1 MPIINQENSCLFLSN
16 EQYPVLFAYRRS
28 GETVITTE
36 KSEGEDLLFQIPNLT
51 AQDFGDPQ
59 FKKDYGLKYALYG
72 GAMANG
78 IASSDMVIALGKAGC
93 MGSYGSGGMRLE
105 IVEQEIDKIKA
116 ALGDKPYMIN
126 MLSNRNADMEMKLA
140 QMLVAKGVPA
150 VEASAYIVPSEAL
163 VYYRVKGLYMDADGK
178 IQIPH
183 KIIAKVSRE
192 EVLEKFVCPP
202 AAEAVQSLLKQ
213 GLITAQEAE
222 LAAKIPMADDITAE
236 ADSGGHTDG
245 RPMVSMLPALIAL
258 ANRKQ
263 AEFGYQKKVRVGAG
277 GGVGTGLSCLGAFE
291 MGAAYVVTGSVN
303 QGCVESGT
311 SDYVKQIL
319 AETAMAD
326 VTMAPCADMFEMG
339 AKVEVI
345 KKKTMYA
352 QNAQKLYEYYVKYPS
367 FDAIPAP
374 ERDRIEKKILKD
386 SFENIWNGTKEY
398 FTRVDPGKIP
408 QAEKN
413 PKLKMALVFRW
424 YLGSSS
430 RWAVQGAEDRKFD
443 MQIWCGQA
451 MGAFNLWIKGTPLEK
466 AENRHV
472 GEVAALLLNSCAYHY
487 MKNLLTRMGAA
498 PTLFRTDILEDY
510 FCKN

>member
-1 MPIINQENSCLFLSN
+1 MPIINQENSCQVLAN
-16 EQYPVLFAYRRS
+16 KNHPVLFAYRCS
-28 GETVITTE
+28 GEMVVSTE
-36 KSEGEDLLFQIPNLT
+36 KPEEGNFFQLPNLT
-51 AQDFGDPQ
+51 AEDFGDAE
-59 FKKDYGLKYALYG
+59 FKKTYGLKYALYG

-105 IVEQEIDKIKA
+105 IVEHEIDKIKA

-126 MLSNRNADMEMKLA
+126 MLSNRNLDAEMNLAKL
-140 QMLVAKGVPA
+140 LVKKNVPA

-163 VYYRVKGLYMDADGK
+163 VYFRVNGIHEDADGR
-178 IQIPH
+178 IVIPH
-183 KIIAKVSRE
+183 RIIAKVSRE
-192 EVLEKFVCPP
+192 EVLEKFISPP
-202 AAEAVQSLLKQ
+202 PAEAVASLLRAGQ
-213 GLITAQEAE
+213 ITAEEAA
-222 LAAKIPMADDITAE
+222 LASRIPMADDITAE

-245 RPMVSMLPALIAL
+245 RPLVSMLPALIAL

-263 AEFGYQKKVRVGAG
+263 AEFGYQQKVRVGAG

-311 SDYVKQIL
+311 SDYVKQVL

-352 QNAQKLYEYYVKYPS
+352 QNAQKLYEYYVKYSS
-367 FDAIPAP
+367 FDAIPAAD
-374 ERDRIEKKILKD
+374 RDRIEKKILKD
-386 SFENIWNGTKEY
+386 SFDNIWKGTREY
-398 FTRVDPGKIP
+398 FSRVDPSKIP

-424 YLGSSS
+424 YLGNSS
-430 RWAVQGAEDRKFD
+430 RWAVQGDPNRKFD
-443 MQIWCGQA
+443 MQIWCGQS
-451 MGAFNLWIKGTPLEK
+451 MGAFNLWVKGTPLEK

-472 GEVAALLLNSCAYHY
+472 GEIANLLLNSCAYHY
-487 MKNLLTRMGAA
+487 MKSLLIRMGAA
-498 PTLFRTDILEDY
+498 PKNFREDVLS
-510 FCKN
+510 

>member
-1 MPIINQENSCLFLSN
+1 MPMINRENSTA
-16 EQYPVLFAYRRS
+16 VLADEKHPILYVYGKE
-28 GETVITTE
+28 GETAVSTE
-36 KSEGEDLLFQIPNLT
+36 KPEGAEFFQIPNLS
-51 AQDFGDPQ
+51 AKDFGDRE
-59 FKKDYGLKYALYG
+59 FKKTYGLKYALYG

-78 IASSDMVIALGKAGC
+78 IASADMVIALGRAGC
-93 MGSYGSGGMRLE
+93 MGSYGSGGQRLE
-105 IVEQEIDKIKA
+105 VVAQEIDKIKT
-116 ALGDKPYMIN
+116 ALNGKPYMIN
-126 MLSNRNADMEMKLA
+126 MLSNRNAQMELDLA
-140 QMLVAKGVPA
+140 KMLVEKEVPA

-163 VYYRVKGLYMDADGK
+163 VYYRVKGICRRADGR
-178 IQIPH
+178 IEIPH

-192 EVLEKFVCPP
+192 EVLEKFVSPPP
-202 AAEAVQSLLKQ
+202 ADAVESLLKS
-213 GLITAQEAE
+213 GLITADEAS
-222 LAAKIPMADDITAE
+222 LARLIPMADDITAE

-245 RPMVSMLPALIAL
+245 RPLVSMLPALIAL
-258 ANRKQ
+258 AKRKQ
-263 AEFGYQKKVRVGAG
+263 AEFGYRQKVRVGAG
-277 GGVGTGLSCLGAFE
+277 GGIGTGLSCLGAFE

-367 FDAIPAP
+367 FEAIPAAD
-374 ERDRIEKKILKD
+374 RDRVEKKILKD
-386 SFENIWNGTKEY
+386 SFDNIWKGTKEY
-398 FTRVDPGKIP
+398 FAKVDPAKIP

-430 RWAVQGAEDRKFD
+430 RWAVQGNPDRKFD

-451 MGAFNLWIKGTPLEK
+451 MGAFNLWVKGTPMEQ

-472 GEVAALLLNSCAYHY
+472 DEVAGLLMHSCAYHY
-487 MKNLLTRMGAA
+487 MKNLLIRMGAD
-498 PTLFRTDILEDY
+498 PDLFREDVL
-510 FCKN
+510 

>member
-1 MPIINQENSCLFLSN
+1 MPIINQENSCQILGSEL
-16 EQYPVLFAYRRS
+16 YPVLYVCRQN
-28 GETVITTE
+28 GELVVSTE
-36 KSEGEDLLFQIPNLT
+36 KSEESPLFQLPNLT
-51 AQDFGDPQ
+51 AQDFGDAQ

-93 MGSYGSGGMRLE
+93 MGSYGSGGVRLE

-126 MLSNRNADMEMKLA
+126 MLSNRNSEMEMKLA
-140 QMLVAKGVPA
+140 KLLVEKDVPA

-163 VYYRVKGLYMDADGK
+163 VYYRVKGIHQNANGEVV
-178 IQIPH
+178 IPH

-202 AAEAVQSLLKQ
+202 AADAVSGLLKQ
-213 GLITAQEAE
+213 GLITADEAE
-222 LAAKIPMADDITAE
+222 LAKRIPMADDITAE

-263 AEFGYQKKVRVGAG
+263 AEFGYQKMVRVGAG

-367 FDAIPAP
+367 FEAIPAP
-374 ERDRIEKKILKD
+374 DRDRIEKKILRD
-386 SFENIWNGTKEY
+386 TFQNIWNGTKEY
-398 FTRVDPGKIP
+398 FSRVDPAKIP

-424 YLGSSS
+424 YLGNSS
-430 RWAVQGAEDRKFD
+430 RWAVQGNPDRKFD
-443 MQIWCGQA
+443 MQIWCGQS
-451 MGAFNLWIKGTPLEK
+451 MGAFNLWVRGTALEQ

-472 GEVAALLLNSCAYHY
+472 GDVADLLLRSCAYHY
-487 MKNLLTRMGAA
+487 TKNLLIRMGVSPA
-498 PTLFRTDILEDY
+498 TFKEDIL
-510 FCKN
+510 

>member
-1 MPIINQENSCLFLSN
+1 MPFVNRENSVDILAN
-16 EQYPVLFAYRRS
+16 EKYHDLYVYRTG
-28 GETVITTE
+28 GEVTVSTE
-36 KSEGEDLLFQIPNLT
+36 KSENETVLFQMPNLT
-51 AQDFGDPQ
+51 AEDFGDPN

-78 IASSDMVIALGKAGC
+78 IASADMVIALGKAGC
-93 MGSYGSGGMRLE
+93 MGSYGSGGQHLE
-105 IVEQEIDKIKA
+105 VVEKEVDKIKS
-116 ALGDKPYMIN
+116 ALDGKPYMIN
-126 MLSNRNADMEMKLA
+126 MLSNRNLQMEMALA
-140 QMLVAKGVPA
+140 KMLVEKEVPA
-150 VEASAYIVPSEAL
+150 VEASAYIVPSDAL
-163 VYYRVKGLYMDADGK
+163 VYYRVKGVHQQADGK
-178 IQIPH
+178 IVIPH

-192 EVLEKFVCPP
+192 EVLEKFVSPPP
-202 AAEAVQSLLKQ
+202 AESVVSLLKS
-213 GLITAQEAE
+213 GLITEEEAA

-245 RPMVSMLPALIAL
+245 RPLVSMLPALIAL
-258 ANRKQ
+258 AKRKQ
-263 AEFGYQKKVRVGAG
+263 AEFGYQQKVRVGAG
-277 GGVGTGLSCLGAFE
+277 GGIGTGLSCLGAFE

-367 FDAIPAP
+367 FEAIPAAD
-374 ERDRIEKKILKD
+374 RDRIEKKILKD
-386 SFENIWNGTKEY
+386 SFDNIWRGTKDY
-398 FTRVDPGKIP
+398 FAKTDPSKIP

-413 PKLKMALVFRW
+413 PKMKMALVFRW

-430 RWAVQGAEDRKFD
+430 RWAVKGDPDRKFD

-451 MGAFNLWIKGTPLEK
+451 MGAFNLWVKGTALEK
-466 AENRHV
+466 AENRRV
-472 GEVAALLLNSCAYHY
+472 GEIANLLLGSCAYHY
-487 MKNLLTRMGAA
+487 MKNLLIRMGADSE
-498 PTLFRTDILEDY
+498 LFKNDII
-510 FCKN
+510 

>member
-1 MPIINQENSCLFLSN
+1 MAFVDHENSCEILAN
-16 EQYPVLFAYRRS
+16 KKYPILYVYRRNDRMVLSTES
-28 GETVITTE
+28 GE
-36 KSEGEDLLFQIPNLT
+36 EGTLSFQIPNL
-51 AQDFGDPQ
+51 AAEDFGDAQ

-105 IVEQEIDKIKA
+105 IVAQQIDKIKA

-140 QMLVAKGVPA
+140 KMLVEKEVPA
-150 VEASAYIVPSEAL
+150 VEASAFIVPSEAL
-163 VYYRVKGLYMDADGK
+163 VYYRVKGLSMDDDGT
-178 IQIPH
+178 IRIPH

-202 AAEAVQSLLKQ
+202 DADVVAGLLKQ
-213 GLITAQEAE
+213 GLICAQEAE

-258 ANRKQ
+258 ADRKQ

-311 SDYVKQIL
+311 SDYVKQVL

-326 VTMAPCADMFEMG
+326 VTMAPCADMFESG

-374 ERDRIEKKILKD
+374 DRDRIEKKILKD
-386 SFENIWNGTKEY
+386 SFTNIWNGTKEY
-398 FTRVDPGKIP
+398 FARVDPSKIP
-408 QAEKN
+408 LAEKD
-413 PKLKMALVFRW
+413 PKMKMALVFRW
-424 YLGSSS
+424 YLGNSS
-430 RWAVQGAEDRKFD
+430 RWAVQGAPDRKFD
-443 MQIWCGQA
+443 MQIWCGQS
-451 MGAFNLWIKGTPLEK
+451 MGAFNLWVKGTALEK
-466 AENRHV
+466 PENRHV
-472 GEVAALLLNSCAYHY
+472 DQVAKLLLGSCAYHY
-487 MKNLLTRMGAA
+487 TKNLAIRLGVSPDT
-498 PTLFRTDILEDY
+498 FRQDIL
-510 FCKN
+510 

>member
-1 MPIINQENSCLFLSN
+1 MPMINRENSVRILADEMYPILYVSRKDGTVST
-16 EQYPVLFAYRRS
+16 EQPE
-28 GETVITTE
+28 ET
-36 KSEGEDLLFQIPNLT
+36 GFFQIPNLR
-51 AQDFGDPQ
+51 AEDFGDRE
-59 FKKDYGLKYALYG
+59 FKKTYGLKYALYG

-78 IASSDMVIALGKAGC
+78 IASADMVIALGLAGC
-93 MGSYGSGGMRLE
+93 MGSYGSGGQRLE
-105 IVEQEIDKIKA
+105 VVEKEIDKIKS
-116 ALGDKPYMIN
+116 ALGGKPYMIN
-126 MLSNRNADMEMKLA
+126 MLSNRNLQMELSLA
-140 QMLVAKGVPA
+140 KMLVEKEVPA
-150 VEASAYIVPSEAL
+150 VEASAYITPSEAL
-163 VYYRVKGLYMDADGK
+163 VYYRVKGIREENGK
-178 IQIPH
+178 IVIPH

-192 EVLEKFVCPP
+192 EVLEKFVSPPP
-202 AAEAVQSLLKQ
+202 AECVAALLKD
-213 GLITAQEAE
+213 GLITESEAA

-245 RPMVSMLPALIAL
+245 RPLVSMLPALIAL

-263 AEFGYQKKVRVGAG
+263 AEFGYQQKVRVGAG
-277 GGVGTGLSCLGAFE
+277 GGIGTGLSCLGAFE

-367 FDAIPAP
+367 FDAIPAAD
-374 ERDRIEKKILKD
+374 RDRIEKKILKD
-386 SFENIWNGTKEY
+386 SFDNIWRGTKEY
-398 FTRVDPGKIP
+398 FAKVDPAKIP

-413 PKLKMALVFRW
+413 PKMKMALVFRW

-430 RWAVQGAEDRKFD
+430 RWAVQGDPARKFD

-451 MGAFNLWIKGTPLEK
+451 MGAFNLWVKGTALEK

-472 GEVAALLLNSCAYHY
+472 GEVASLLLNSCAYHY
-487 MKNLLTRMGAA
+487 MKNLLVRMGADSA
-498 PTLFRTDILEDY
+498 LFANDIL
-510 FCKN
+510 

>member
-1 MPIINQENSCLFLSN
+1 MPIVMKENSCSILAKQ
-16 EQYPVLFAYRRS
+16 QYPMLFVS
-28 GETVITTE
+28 GQKGQLTVSTE
-36 KSEGEDLLFQIPNLT
+36 KPDGTSSCFQLPNLT
-51 AQDFGDPQ
+51 AEDFGDAE
-59 FKKDYGLKYALYG
+59 FKKTYGLKYALYG

-78 IASSDMVIALGKAGC
+78 IASSDMAIALGKAGC
-93 MGSYGSGGMRLE
+93 MGSYGSGGQRLE
-105 IVEQEIDKIKA
+105 IVAQEIDKMKA
-116 ALGDKPYMIN
+116 ALGEKPFLVN

-140 QMLVAKGVPA
+140 QLLIEKEVLG
-150 VEASAYIVPSEAL
+150 VEASAFIAPSEAL
-163 VYYRVKGLYMDADGK
+163 VYFRVKGICRDENGR
-178 IQIPH
+178 IVIPH

-192 EVLEKFVCPP
+192 EVLEKFVSPPP
-202 AAEAVQSLLKQ
+202 AETVASLLKS
-213 GLITAQEAE
+213 GLITAQEAA

-263 AEFGYQKKVRVGAG
+263 AEFGYQQKVRVGAG

-311 SDYVKQIL
+311 SDYVKQVL

-367 FDAIPAP
+367 YDAIPAADR
-374 ERDRIEKKILKD
+374 ERIEKKILRD
-386 SFENIWNGTKEY
+386 SFDNIWAGTKEY
-398 FTRVDPGKIP
+398 FARVDPSKIP

-430 RWAVQGAEDRKFD
+430 RWAVQGNPDRKFD
-443 MQIWCGQA
+443 MQIWCGQS
-451 MGAFNLWIKGTPLEK
+451 MGAFNLWVKGTPLEK

-472 GEVAALLLNSCAYHY
+472 GEVANLLLNSCAYHY
-487 MKNLLTRMGAA
+487 MKNLLIRMGAA
-498 PTLFRTDILEDY
+498 SDLFQDDIL
-510 FCKN
+510 

>member
-1 MPIINQENSCLFLSN
+1 MPIINQENSCQILAN
-16 EQYPVLFAYRRS
+16 EQYPLLYAHRAK
-28 GETVITTE
+28 GETVISTE
-36 KSEGEDLLFQIPNLT
+36 KPEQELLFQIPNLT
-51 AQDFGDPQ
+51 AEAFGDPQ

-78 IASSDMVIALGKAGC
+78 IASGDMVIALGKAGC

-140 QMLVAKGVPA
+140 QLLLDKAVPA

-163 VYYRVKGLYMDADGK
+163 VYYRVKGLCMDADGT

-202 AAEAVQSLLKQ
+202 AADAVQSLLSK
-213 GLITAQEAE
+213 GLITAEEAA

-303 QGCVESGT
+303 QACVESGT
-311 SDYVKQIL
+311 SDYVKQVL

-326 VTMAPCADMFEMG
+326 VTMAPCADMFELG

-352 QNAQKLYEYYVKYPS
+352 QNAAKLYEYYVKYS
-367 FDAIPAP
+367 AFEEIPAP

-386 SFENIWNGTKEY
+386 TFANIWNGTKEY
-398 FTRVDPGKIP
+398 FSRVDPAKIP

-424 YLGSSS
+424 YLGNSS
-430 RWAVQGAEDRKFD
+430 RWAVQGAPDRKFD

-451 MGAFNLWIKGTPLEK
+451 MGAFNLWVKGTPLEK

-472 GEVAALLLNSCAYHY
+472 GEVAHLLLSSCAYHY
-487 MKNLLTRMGAA
+487 MKNMLTRLGAESTA
-498 PTLFRTDILEDY
+498 FQPDILEDY
-510 FCKN
+510 FRKD

>member
-1 MPIINQENSCLFLSN
+1 MPIINQENSCQVLAN
-16 EQYPVLFAYRRS
+16 KNHPVLFAYGCK
-28 GETVITTE
+28 GEMVVSTE
-36 KSEGEDLLFQIPNLT
+36 KPEEGNFFQLPNLT
-51 AQDFGDPQ
+51 AEDFGDAE
-59 FKKDYGLKYALYG
+59 FKRTYGLKYALYG

-105 IVEQEIDKIKA
+105 IVEKEIDKMKA
-116 ALGDKPYMIN
+116 ALGDKPFLVN
-126 MLSNRNADMEMKLA
+126 MLSNRNAEMEMKLA
-140 QMLVAKGVPA
+140 RLLIDKNVLG

-163 VYYRVKGLYMDADGK
+163 VYFRVKGIREENGT
-178 IQIPH
+178 IVIPH

-192 EVLEKFVCPP
+192 EVLEKFVSPP
-202 AAEAVQSLLKQ
+202 PREAVAALLKA
-213 GLITAQEAE
+213 GLITTEEAA
-222 LAAKIPMADDITAE
+222 LASKIPMADDITAE

-245 RPMVSMLPALIAL
+245 RPLVSMLPALIAL

-263 AEFGYQKKVRVGAG
+263 AEFGYQQKVRVGAG

-311 SDYVKQIL
+311 SDYVKQVL

-352 QNAQKLYEYYVKYPS
+352 QNAQKLYEYYVKYAS
-367 FDAIPAP
+367 FDAIPAAD
-374 ERDRIEKKILKD
+374 RDRIEKRILKD
-386 SFENIWNGTKEY
+386 SFDNIWKGTRDY
-398 FTRVDPGKIP
+398 FSRVDPSKIP

-424 YLGSSS
+424 YLGNSS
-430 RWAVQGAEDRKFD
+430 RWAVQGDPNRKFD
-443 MQIWCGQA
+443 MQIWCGQS
-451 MGAFNLWIKGTPLEK
+451 MGAFNLWVKGTPLEK

-472 GEVAALLLNSCAYHY
+472 GEIANLLLNSCAYHY
-487 MKNLLTRMGAA
+487 MKSLLIRMGAA
-498 PTLFRTDILEDY
+498 PENFREDVLS
-510 FCKN
+510 

>member
-1 MPIINQENSCLFLSN
+1 MPIINQDNSCKILAN
-16 EQYPVLFAYRRS
+16 AQYPILYAF
-28 GETVITTE
+28 GQKGNLTVTTE
-36 KSEGEDLLFQIPNLT
+36 KPVERAFFQLPNLT
-51 AQDFGDPQ
+51 AEDFGDTE
-59 FKKDYGLKYALYG
+59 FKKTYGLRYALYG

-78 IASSDMVIALGKAGC
+78 IASSDMAIALGKAGC
-93 MGSYGSGGMRLE
+93 MGSYGSGGQRLE
-105 IVEQEIDKIKA
+105 VVAQEIDKMKA
-116 ALGDKPYMIN
+116 ALGEKPFLVN

-140 QMLVAKGVPA
+140 HLLIDKKVLG
-150 VEASAYIVPSEAL
+150 VEASAFIVPSEAL
-163 VYYRVKGLYMDADGK
+163 VYFRLNGVHEEDGR
-178 IQIPH
+178 IVIPH

-192 EVLEKFVCPP
+192 EVLEKFVSPP
-202 AAEAVQSLLKQ
+202 AAETVSALLKA
-213 GLITAQEAE
+213 GKLTAEEAA
-222 LAAKIPMADDITAE
+222 LAPKIPMADDITAE

-245 RPMVSMLPALIAL
+245 RPLVSMLPAMIAL
-258 ANRKQ
+258 ANRVQ
-263 AEFGYQKKVRVGAG
+263 AKYGYQQKVRIGAG

-352 QNAQKLYEYYVKYPS
+352 QNAQKLYEYYVKYPT
-367 FDAIPAP
+367 FDAIPAAD
-374 ERDRIEKKILKD
+374 RDRIEKKILKD
-386 SFENIWNGTKEY
+386 SFDSIWAGTKEY
-398 FTRVDPGKIP
+398 FSRIDPSKIP

-413 PKLKMALVFRW
+413 PKMKMALVFRW

-430 RWAVQGAEDRKFD
+430 RWAVQGNLDRKFD

-451 MGAFNLWIKGTPLEK
+451 MGAFNLWVKGTPLEK

-472 GEVAALLLNSCAYHY
+472 GEVAKLLLDSCAYHY
-487 MKNLLTRMGAA
+487 MRNLLIRMGAV
-498 PTLFRTDILEDY
+498 PEFFREDIL
-510 FCKN
+510 

>member
-1 MPIINQENSCLFLSN
+1 MPMMNQENSRKILAN
-16 EQYPVLFAYRRS
+16 AAYPILYAYGQRGS
-28 GETVITTE
+28 LAVSTE
-36 KSEGEDLLFQIPNLT
+36 KPEEGNFFQLPNLSAT
-51 AQDFGDPQ
+51 DFGDSE
-59 FKKDYGLKYALYG
+59 FKKTYGLKYALYG

-78 IASSDMVIALGKAGC
+78 IASADMAIALGKAGC
-93 MGSYGSGGMRLE
+93 MGSYGAGGQRLE
-105 IVEQEIDKIKA
+105 TIAQEIDKMKA
-116 ALGDKPYMIN
+116 ALGEKPFLVN

-140 QMLVAKGVPA
+140 QLLIDKEVLG

-163 VYYRVKGLYMDADGK
+163 VYFRVKGIREENGK
-178 IQIPH
+178 IVIPH

-192 EVLEKFVCPP
+192 EVLEKFVSPP
-202 AAEAVQSLLKQ
+202 AAEAVAALLKA
-213 GLITAQEAE
+213 GRITAEEAA
-222 LAAKIPMADDITAE
+222 LASRIPMADDITAE

-263 AEFGYQKKVRVGAG
+263 AEFGYQRKVRVGAG

-311 SDYVKQIL
+311 SDYVKQVL

-326 VTMAPCADMFEMG
+326 VTMAPCADMFEVG

-367 FDAIPAP
+367 FEAIPAAD
-374 ERDRIEKKILKD
+374 RDRIEKRILKD
-386 SFENIWNGTKEY
+386 SFDNIWQGTKEY
-398 FTRVDPGKIP
+398 FSRVDPAKIP
-408 QAEKN
+408 QAERN
-413 PKLKMALVFRW
+413 PKMKMALVFRW

-430 RWAVQGAEDRKFD
+430 RWAVQGDPNRKFD
-443 MQIWCGQA
+443 MQIWCGQS
-451 MGAFNLWIKGTPLEK
+451 MGAFNLWVKGTPLEK

-472 GEVAALLLNSCAYHY
+472 GEVACLLLNSCAYHY
-487 MKNLLTRMGAA
+487 MKNLLIRMGAA
-498 PTLFRTDILEDY
+498 PDLFQDDIL
-510 FCKN
+510 

>member
-1 MPIINQENSCLFLSN
+1 MPIINQKNSCAYLAN
-16 EQYPVLFAYRRS
+16 EQYPVLFAYHINDEMVVS
-28 GETVITTE
+28 TE
-36 KSEGEDLLFQIPNLT
+36 KPEEGTFFQLPNLT
-51 AQDFGDPQ
+51 AEDFGDTQ

-105 IVEQEIDKIKA
+105 IVEQEIDKIKS

-126 MLSNRNADMEMKLA
+126 MLSNRNAEMEMNLAKL
-140 QMLVAKGVPA
+140 LVKKNVPA

-163 VYYRVKGLYMDADGK
+163 VYFRVKGVHEDAEGR
-178 IQIPH
+178 IVIPH

-192 EVLEKFVCPP
+192 EVLEKFVSPPP
-202 AAEAVQSLLKQ
+202 AEVVAALLKV
-213 GLITAQEAE
+213 GLISADEAA
-222 LAAKIPMADDITAE
+222 LAAKIPMADDITVE

-245 RPMVSMLPALIAL
+245 RPLVSMLPALIAL

-263 AEFGYQKKVRVGAG
+263 AEYGYQQKVRVGAG

-311 SDYVKQIL
+311 SDYVKQVL

-367 FDAIPAP
+367 FEAIPAP
-374 ERDRIEKKILKD
+374 DRDRIEKKILKD
-386 SFENIWNGTKEY
+386 SFDNIWAGTKEY
-398 FTRVDPGKIP
+398 FSRVDPSKIP

-424 YLGSSS
+424 YLGNSS
-430 RWAVQGAEDRKFD
+430 RWAVQGDPNRKFD
-443 MQIWCGQA
+443 MQIWCGQS
-451 MGAFNLWIKGTPLEK
+451 MGAFNLWVKGTPLEK
-466 AENRHV
+466 AENRRV
-472 GEVAALLLNSCAYHY
+472 GEVANLLLDSCAYHY
-487 MKNLLTRMGAA
+487 MKNLLIRMGAA
-498 PTLFRTDILEDY
+498 PDFFRDDIL
-510 FCKN
+510 

>member
-1 MPIINQENSCLFLSN
+1 MPMINQDNSCKILAN
-16 EQYPVLFAYRRS
+16 AQYPILYVFGPKGNL
-28 GETVITTE
+28 TVTTE
-36 KSEGEDLLFQIPNLT
+36 KPGEGSFFQLPNLT
-51 AQDFGDPQ
+51 AEDFGDTE
-59 FKKDYGLKYALYG
+59 FKKTYGLKYALYG

-78 IASSDMVIALGKAGC
+78 IASSDMAIALGKAGC
-93 MGSYGSGGMRLE
+93 MGSYGSGGQRLE
-105 IVEQEIDKIKA
+105 VVAQEIDKMKA
-116 ALGDKPYMIN
+116 ALGETPFLVN
-126 MLSNRNADMEMKLA
+126 MLSNRNADMEMQLA
-140 QMLVAKGVPA
+140 QLLIDKKVLG
-150 VEASAYIVPSEAL
+150 VEASAFIVPSEAL
-163 VYYRVKGLYMDADGK
+163 VYFRLNGVHEEDGK
-178 IQIPH
+178 IVIPH

-192 EVLEKFVCPP
+192 EVLEKFVSPP
-202 AAEAVQSLLKQ
+202 AAETVSALLKA
-213 GLITAQEAE
+213 GKLTPEEAA
-222 LAAKIPMADDITAE
+222 LAPKIPMADDITAE

-245 RPMVSMLPALIAL
+245 RPLVSMLPAMIAL
-258 ANRKQ
+258 ANRVQ
-263 AEFGYQKKVRVGAG
+263 AKYGYQQKVRVGAG

-367 FDAIPAP
+367 FEAIPAAD
-374 ERDRIEKKILKD
+374 RDRIEKKILKD
-386 SFENIWNGTKEY
+386 SFDSIWKGTKEY
-398 FTRVDPGKIP
+398 FSRVDPSKIP

-413 PKLKMALVFRW
+413 PKMKMALVFRW

-430 RWAVQGAEDRKFD
+430 RWAVQGNLDRKFD
-443 MQIWCGQA
+443 MQIWCGQS
-451 MGAFNLWIKGTPLEK
+451 MGAFNLWVKGTPLEK

-472 GEVAALLLNSCAYHY
+472 GEVANLLLGSCAYHY
-487 MKNLLTRMGAA
+487 MKNLLIRMGAD
-498 PTLFRTDILEDY
+498 PENFRGDIL
-510 FCKN
+510 

>member
-1 MPIINQENSCLFLSN
+1 MPTINRESSCKILAN
-16 EQYPVLFAYRRS
+16 AKYPILYAYGPKRDLMVS
-28 GETVITTE
+28 TE
-36 KSEGEDLLFQIPNLT
+36 KPEEGTFFQLPNLT
-51 AQDFGDPQ
+51 AEDFGDTE
-59 FKKDYGLKYALYG
+59 FKKTYGLKYALYG

-78 IASSDMVIALGKAGC
+78 IASSDMAIALGKAGC
-93 MGSYGSGGMRLE
+93 MGSYGSGGQRLE
-105 IVEQEIDKIKA
+105 IVAQEIDKMKA
-116 ALGDKPYMIN
+116 ALGDKPFLVN

-140 QMLVAKGVPA
+140 QLLIDKEVLG
-150 VEASAYIVPSEAL
+150 VEASAYVIPSEAL
-163 VYYRVKGLYMDADGK
+163 VYFRVKGIREENGR
-178 IQIPH
+178 IVIPH

-192 EVLEKFVCPP
+192 EVLEKFVSPP
-202 AAEAVQSLLKQ
+202 AAETVEALLKA
-213 GLITAQEAE
+213 GLLTADEAA
-222 LAAKIPMADDITAE
+222 LAPRIPMADDITAE

-263 AEFGYQKKVRVGAG
+263 AEFGYQQKVRVGAG

-311 SDYVKQIL
+311 SDYVKQVL

-326 VTMAPCADMFEMG
+326 VTMAPCADMFEVG

-367 FDAIPAP
+367 FEAIPAAD
-374 ERDRIEKKILKD
+374 RDRIEKKILKD
-386 SFENIWNGTKEY
+386 SFDNIWAGTKEY
-398 FTRVDPGKIP
+398 FSRVDPSKIP
-408 QAEKN
+408 QADRN
-413 PKLKMALVFRW
+413 PKMKMALVFRW

-430 RWAVQGAEDRKFD
+430 RWAVQGNPDRKFD
-443 MQIWCGQA
+443 MQIWCGQS
-451 MGAFNLWIKGTPLEK
+451 MGAFNLWVKGTPLEK

-472 GEVAALLLNSCAYHY
+472 GEVANLLLNSCAYHY
-487 MKNLLTRMGAA
+487 MKNLLIRMGAV
-498 PTLFRTDILEDY
+498 PDCFSGDIL
-510 FCKN
+510 

>member
-1 MPIINQENSCLFLSN
+1 MPIINQENSCQILGSEL
-16 EQYPVLFAYRRS
+16 YPVLYVCRQN
-28 GETVITTE
+28 GELVVSTE
-36 KSEGEDLLFQIPNLT
+36 KSEESPLFQLPNLT
-51 AQDFGDPQ
+51 AQDFGDAQ

-93 MGSYGSGGMRLE
+93 MGSYGSGGVRLE
-105 IVEQEIDKIKA
+105 IVAQEIDKIKA

-126 MLSNRNADMEMKLA
+126 MLSNRNSEMEMKLA
-140 QMLVAKGVPA
+140 KLLVEKDVPA

-163 VYYRVKGLYMDADGK
+163 VYYRVKGIHQNANGEVM
-178 IQIPH
+178 IPH

-202 AAEAVQSLLKQ
+202 AADAVSGLLKQ
-213 GLITAQEAE
+213 GLITEDEAE
-222 LAAKIPMADDITAE
+222 LAKRIPMADDITAE

-326 VTMAPCADMFEMG
+326 VAMAPCADMFEMG

-367 FDAIPAP
+367 FEAIPAP
-374 ERDRIEKKILKD
+374 DRDRIEKKILRD
-386 SFENIWNGTKEY
+386 SFQNIWNGTEEY
-398 FTRVDPGKIP
+398 FSRVDPAKIP

-424 YLGSSS
+424 YLGNSS
-430 RWAVQGAEDRKFD
+430 RWAVQGNPDRKFD
-443 MQIWCGQA
+443 MQIWCGQS
-451 MGAFNLWIKGTPLEK
+451 MGAFNLWVRGTALEQ

-472 GEVAALLLNSCAYHY
+472 GDVADLLLRSCAYHY
-487 MKNLLTRMGAA
+487 TKNLLIRMGVSPA
-498 PTLFRTDILEDY
+498 TFKQDIL
-510 FCKN
+510 

>member
-1 MPIINQENSCLFLSN
+1 MPIVNQENSIRILAD
-16 EQYPVLFAYRRS
+16 EKYPTLCVSVADGAAVVS
-28 GETVITTE
+28 TE
-36 KSEGEDLLFQIPNLT
+36 KPKGDDFLQIPNLS
-51 AQDFGDPQ
+51 AKDFGDRE
-59 FKKDYGLKYALYG
+59 FKKTYGLKYALYG

-78 IASSDMVIALGKAGC
+78 IASADMVIALGLAGC
-93 MGSYGSGGMRLE
+93 MGSYGSGGQRLE
-105 IVEQEIDKIKA
+105 VVAQEIDKIKA
-116 ALGDKPYMIN
+116 ALNGKPYMIN
-126 MLSNRNADMEMKLA
+126 MLSNRNAQMEMALA
-140 QMLVAKGVPA
+140 KMLVEKEVPA

-163 VYYRVKGLYMDADGK
+163 VYYRLKGVYENGDGR
-178 IQIPH
+178 IVIPH

-192 EVLEKFVCPP
+192 EVLEKFVSPPP
-202 AAEAVQSLLKQ
+202 AECVASLLES
-213 GLITAQEAE
+213 GLITEAE
-222 LAAKIPMADDITAE
+222 AALAPRIPLADDITAE

-245 RPMVSMLPALIAL
+245 RPLVSMLPALIAL
-258 ANRKQ
+258 AKRKQ
-263 AEFGYQKKVRVGAG
+263 AEFGYQQKVRVGAG
-277 GGVGTGLSCLGAFE
+277 GGIGTGLSCLGAFE

-367 FDAIPAP
+367 FEAIPAA

-386 SFENIWNGTKEY
+386 TFAHIWTGTKEY
-398 FTRVDPGKIP
+398 FAKVDPAKIP

-430 RWAVQGAEDRKFD
+430 RWAVKGDPDRKFD

-451 MGAFNLWIKGTPLEK
+451 MGAFNLWVKGTALEK

-472 GEVAALLLNSCAYHY
+472 GEVAKLLLDSCAYHY
-487 MKNLLTRMGAA
+487 MKNLLVRMGAN
-498 PTLFRTDILEDY
+498 PDSFRGDIL
-510 FCKN
+510 

>member
-1 MPIINQENSCLFLSN
+1 MPIVNKENSTDILARVLH
-16 EQYPVLFAYRRS
+16 PVLYVQGPR
-28 GETVITTE
+28 GEMTVSTE
-36 KSEGEDLLFQIPNLT
+36 KPEKDLFFQLPNLT
-51 AQDFGDPQ
+51 AEDFGDPE
-59 FKKDYGLKYALYG
+59 FKKTYGLRYALYG

-78 IASSDMVIALGKAGC
+78 IASSDMAIALGKAGC
-93 MGSYGSGGMRLE
+93 MGSYGSGGQRLE
-105 IVEQEIDKIKA
+105 VVAQEIDKMKE
-116 ALGDKPYMIN
+116 ALGDKPFLVN
-126 MLSNRNADMEMKLA
+126 MLSNRNADMEMQLA
-140 QMLVAKGVPA
+140 QLLIDKNVLG

-163 VYYRVKGLYMDADGK
+163 VYFRVKGIREEDGK
-178 IQIPH
+178 IIIPH

-192 EVLEKFVCPP
+192 EVLEKFVSPP
-202 AAEAVQSLLKQ
+202 AAETVAALLKA
-213 GLITAQEAE
+213 GRITGEEAA

-258 ANRKQ
+258 CNRKQ
-263 AEFGYQKKVRVGAG
+263 AEFGYQQKVRVGAG

-311 SDYVKQIL
+311 SGYVKQIL

-367 FDAIPAP
+367 FDAIPAAD
-374 ERDRIEKKILKD
+374 RDRIEKKILKD
-386 SFENIWNGTKEY
+386 SFDHIWAGTKEY
-398 FTRVDPGKIP
+398 FSRVDPSKIP

-413 PKLKMALVFRW
+413 PKMKMALVFRW

-430 RWAVQGAEDRKFD
+430 RWAVQGDMSRKFD

-451 MGAFNLWIKGTPLEK
+451 MGAFNLWVKGTPLEQ

-472 GEVAALLLNSCAYHY
+472 GEVAKLLLDSCAYHY
-487 MKNLLTRMGAA
+487 MKNLLVRMGVPAE
-498 PTLFRTDILEDY
+498 TFREDVL
-510 FCKN
+510 

>member
-1 MPIINQENSCLFLSN
+1 MPIVNQENSCEILAN
-16 EQYPVLFAYRRS
+16 EQYPVLFAYNQAGTMVLS
-28 GETVITTE
+28 TE
-36 KSEGEDLLFQIPNLT
+36 EPAQGTAFRLPNLT
-51 AQDFGDPQ
+51 AEAFGDPQ

-116 ALGDKPYMIN
+116 ALGNKPYMIN

-140 QMLVAKGVPA
+140 QLLVDKGVPA
-150 VEASAYIVPSEAL
+150 VEASAYIIPSEAL
-163 VYYRVKGLYMDADGK
+163 VYYRVKGLRMDADGT
-178 IQIPH
+178 ICIPH

-202 AAEAVQSLLKQ
+202 AANDVQNLLSK
-213 GLITAQEAE
+213 GLITAEEAA

-303 QGCVESGT
+303 QACVESGT
-311 SDYVKQIL
+311 SEYVKQVL

-326 VTMAPCADMFEMG
+326 VTMAPCADMFESG

-352 QNAQKLYEYYVKYPS
+352 QNAAKLYEYYVKYPS

-374 ERDRIEKKILKD
+374 DRDRIEKKILKD
-386 SFENIWNGTKEY
+386 SFLNIWNGTKEY
-398 FTRVDPGKIP
+398 FSRVDPSKIP
-408 QAEKN
+408 LAEKN
-413 PKLKMALVFRW
+413 PKMKMALVFRW

-430 RWAVQGAEDRKFD
+430 RWAVQGAPDRKFD

-451 MGAFNLWIKGTPLEK
+451 MGAFNLWVKGTPLEK

-472 GEVAALLLNSCAYHY
+472 GEIANLLLSSCAYHY
-487 MKNLLTRMGAA
+487 MKNMLTRLGVSADCFKA
-498 PTLFRTDILEDY
+498 DIL
-510 FCKN
+510 

>member
-1 MPIINQENSCLFLSN
+1 MAVMNQENSCRILAN
-16 EQYPVLFAYRRS
+16 EQYPVLFAYRCN
-28 GETVITTE
+28 GEMVVSTE
-36 KSEGEDLLFQIPNLT
+36 KPEEAQFFQLPNLT
-51 AQDFGDPQ
+51 AENFGDAE
-59 FKKDYGLKYALYG
+59 FKKTYGLRYALYG

-78 IASSDMVIALGKAGC
+78 IASSDMVIALGQAGC

-105 IVEQEIDKIKA
+105 IVEKEIDKIKA
-116 ALGDKPYMIN
+116 ALGNKPFLVN

-140 QMLVAKGVPA
+140 QLLIDKAVPG

-163 VYYRVKGLYMDADGK
+163 IYFRVKGVHEDGQGR
-178 IQIPH
+178 IVIPH

-192 EVLEKFVCPP
+192 EVLEKFVSPP
-202 AAEAVQSLLKQ
+202 AAEAVASLLKS
-213 GLITAQEAE
+213 GLITAAEAA
-222 LAAKIPMADDITAE
+222 LAPKIPMADDITAE

-245 RPMVSMLPALIAL
+245 RPLVSMLPALIAL

-263 AEFGYQKKVRVGAG
+263 AEFGYQQKVRVGAG

-311 SDYVKQIL
+311 SDYVKQVL

-326 VTMAPCADMFEMG
+326 VTMAPCADMFELG

-367 FDAIPAP
+367 FDAIPATD
-374 ERDRIEKKILKD
+374 RDRIEKKILKD
-386 SFENIWNGTKEY
+386 SFENIWKDTKEY
-398 FTRVDPGKIP
+398 FSRVDPSKIL

-413 PKLKMALVFRW
+413 PKLMMALVFRW
-424 YLGSSS
+424 YLGNSS
-430 RWAVQGAEDRKFD
+430 RWAVQGDLNRKFD
-443 MQIWCGQA
+443 MQIWCGQS
-451 MGAFNLWIKGTPLEK
+451 MGAFNLWVKGTPLEN

-472 GEVAALLLNSCAYHY
+472 GEVANLLLDSCAYHY
-487 MKNLLTRMGAA
+487 MKNLLIRMGAV
-498 PTLFRTDILEDY
+498 PNLFRDDIL
-510 FCKN
+510 